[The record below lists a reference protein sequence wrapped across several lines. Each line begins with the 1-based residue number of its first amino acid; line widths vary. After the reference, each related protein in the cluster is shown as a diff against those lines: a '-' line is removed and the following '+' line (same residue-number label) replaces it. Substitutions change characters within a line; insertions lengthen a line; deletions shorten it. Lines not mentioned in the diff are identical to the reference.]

1 MAYTRILIAATLPLL
16 SLPAAPAAAQGECTG
31 TPSTTRLY
39 VDVEN
44 VRASTG
50 LIAVTLY
57 ADDRKKFL
65 AKRGS
70 LYVGRVPA
78 RSPSTRVC
86 IHLPRP
92 GVYGLA
98 VYHDADGDRG
108 FDKNGI
114 GLPAEAFGFSRNPK
128 TLFGLPSWDSV
139 RMHVPRTNMRTTV
152 RLKYP

>member
-1 MAYTRILIAATLPLL
+1 MIAKAYLRSLAAAAFLL
-16 SLPAAPAAAQGECTG
+16 AAPAAAQTEECTG
-31 TPSTTRLY
+31 TPSDTRLF
-39 VDVEN
+39 VDVAN
-44 VRASTG
+44 VKTSSG

-57 ADDRKKFL
+57 GDNRKKFL
-65 AKRGS
+65 ATRGS

-78 RSPSTRVC
+78 KAGTTRVC
-86 IHLPRP
+86 IYLPAP
-92 GVYGLA
+92 GYYGLA
-98 VYHDADGDRG
+98 VYHDANGSRR